1 VKLQLLHWRS
11 SAPARAEVFPYCATG
26 AGLVAVKQPIQRLFS
41 RWASLTVAFVAAALL
56 AACGGGGGV
65 AAVAAAP
72 TASNVAISGTAQV
85 GQLLT
90 GTYTYADANNYPE
103 GSSTFRWLRG
113 GVAIIG
119 ATASTYT
126 LVGADKG
133 NTIKFEVTP
142 VSTVAPTTG
151 TPVASSPTAA
161 VAGVGVAPTASSVAI
176 NDTAQVHREVRLG
189 PVKPPHYPSNP
200 QPPVPTRR

>member
-119 ATASTYT
+119 A
-126 LVGADKG
+126 
-133 NTIKFEVTP
+133 IKFEVTP